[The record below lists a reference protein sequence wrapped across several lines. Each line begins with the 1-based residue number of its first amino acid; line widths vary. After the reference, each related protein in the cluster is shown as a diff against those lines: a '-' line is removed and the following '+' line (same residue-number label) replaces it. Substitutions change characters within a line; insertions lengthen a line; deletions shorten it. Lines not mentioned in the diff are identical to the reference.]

1 MRIAPLLGSSLVA
14 SAALMVPSVARA
26 DGPPVNPA
34 LGVYVEQIPTG
45 KGSVAAKRDSQ
56 RSKLGGSVGQ
66 KIQREGGTDAGVLND
81 LATSAGL
88 GAPQKQASGA
98 KTGRSAAHQGS
109 NQQTRVAAPVA
120 TAQGTSNSNRWQV
133 IALVLGIVLI
143 TATMAAAQFMRSRR
157 AGPSP

>member
-14 SAALMVPSVARA
+14 TAALIVPSVALA
-26 DGPPVNPA
+26 NGPPVNPA

-45 KGSVAAKRDSQ
+45 KGSVAAKRGSQ
-56 RSKLGGSVGQ
+56 RSKLRGSLAQ
-66 KIQREGGTDAGVLND
+66 KIQREGGTDAGALQD

-88 GAPQKQASGA
+88 GAPQA
-98 KTGRSAAHQGS
+98 GRSAAQPQVRRAGS
-109 NQQTRVAAPVA
+109 SQQTRVAAPVA
-120 TAQGTSNSNRWQV
+120 AAQGTSNGNRWQV

-143 TATMAAAQFMRSRR
+143 TATMAAAQFIRSRR